1 MNLKIISKNRKA
13 YFNYHILK
21 KFESG
26 VVLLGSEVKAIREG
40 KINIKESY
48 IRFIKNELFAIG
60 MNISEYSNSGYTSH
74 DPQRVKKLLL
84 NGKELEEIQVLT
96 QQKGNTIVPISVYF
110 KRGKVKVE
118 FGVAKGKKLW
128 DKRKDKQDMDVKR
141 DIDRKLKERL

>member
-1 MNLKIISKNRKA
+1 MTLKIISKNRKA

-26 VVLLGSEVKAIREG
+26 IVLLGSEVKAIREG

-60 MNISEYSNSGYTSH
+60 MNISEYSNHGYSTHS
-74 DPQRVKKLLL
+74 PQREKKLLL
-84 NGKELEEIQVLT
+84 NRKELKEIEVLT

-110 KRGKVKVE
+110 KKGKVKVE
-118 FGVAKGKKLW
+118 FGIAKGKKLW
-128 DKRKDKQDMDVKR
+128 DKRKDKQDKDVKR
-141 DIDRKLKERL
+141 DIDRRLKGKV